1 MTAAVYD
8 WVRSI
13 IYYMIFLSVAEN
25 LLADSIYK
33 KYMSFFAGM
42 VLMLLVIR
50 PLTGGIQAD
59 EMIAGLS
66 RSISLEQDTL
76 ELKEDLL
83 GMDEKRLGQIAGSY
97 EQAMEEDIRQL
108 ARFQGMECGQVQV
121 TVDRNRDSEDY
132 GRVMSVF
139 MTVGEG
145 RSQNGDPKEGGSQNG
160 DSEEGRSQAGDS
172 GEGTGESGNSLDVL
186 EIQPV
191 EAVEVGKVSRGEQSK
206 EAVETEGDLREAVRD
221 LKGKV
226 AWYYELEESCIE
238 IQWKDE

>member
-13 IYYMIFLSVAEN
+13 IYYMIVLSVAEN
-25 LLADSIYK
+25 LLADSRYK

-50 PLTGGIQAD
+50 PLTGEIQAE
-59 EMIAGLS
+59 EMMAGLS
-66 RSISLEQDTL
+66 RSISLKQDTL

-108 ARFQGMECGQVQV
+108 ARLQGMECRQVQV
-121 TVDRNRDSEDY
+121 AVNRDRDSEDY

-139 MTVGEG
+139 MTVGES
-145 RSQNGDPKEGGSQNG
+145 RSQNGDL
-160 DSEEGRSQAGDS
+160 EESRSQAGDS

-186 EIQPV
+186 EIRPV

-206 EAVETEGDLREAVRD
+206 EAVETEGDLREAIRD